1 MLRLKDK
8 VALVTGSS
16 RGIGRSIAL
25 AFAREGAQVVVTYK
39 QGSDEAKEVVSE
51 IQQEGGE
58 AVDYYLNVGDRES
71 VKAVVA
77 KTVERFGKVD
87 ILVNNAGINK
97 VNDFDQQTLDEWNE
111 VLAIDLTGP
120 FLCSQEI
127 LPHLSDGGRV
137 INIGSTS
144 GQIGGPRSPA
154 YAAAKAGLVALTHCM
169 ARFVASRNIT
179 VNCLSPGIIASEM
192 TAKTMP
198 QSLKETRLRN
208 ILLGRL
214 GTHEEVA
221 PAAVFLASDE
231 SSFIT
236 AETLNVNGGE
246 WW

>member
-1 MLRLKDK
+1 MRLKDK

-16 RGIGRSIAL
+16 RGIGRAIAL

-39 QGSDEAKEVVSE
+39 QSPSQGEQVVSE
-51 IQQEGGE
+51 ICQNGGT
-58 AVDYYLNVGDRES
+58 AISHYLDVGDRES
-71 VKAVVA
+71 IKAVMT
-77 KTVERFGKVD
+77 KTIDSFGKIDV
-87 ILVNNAGINK
+87 LVNNAGMNK
-97 VNDFDQQTLDEWNE
+97 VNDFDQQTLEEWNE

-120 FLCSQEI
+120 FLCSQEA
-127 LPHLSDGGRV
+127 LPHLSIGGRV

-154 YAAAKAGLVALTHCM
+154 YAAAKAGLVAVTHCM

-192 TAKTMP
+192 TEKTMP

-214 GTHEEVA
+214 GRHEEVA
-221 PAAVFLASDE
+221 EAAVFFSQRGIKFHD
-231 SSFIT
+231 SRNS
-236 AETLNVNGGE
+236 
-246 WW
+246 